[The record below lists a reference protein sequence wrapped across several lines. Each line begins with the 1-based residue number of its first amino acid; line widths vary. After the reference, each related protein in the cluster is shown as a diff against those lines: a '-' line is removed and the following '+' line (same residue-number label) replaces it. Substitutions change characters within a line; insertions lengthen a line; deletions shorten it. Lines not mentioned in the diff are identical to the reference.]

1 MAVEDRFVARF
12 WFRVRK
18 FLAQKVLHTNDTPHA
33 IALGAAIAMLVAFLP
48 LIGLQT
54 MIAVGLA
61 ALCRANKAVCIPIV
75 WITNPLTMVPI
86 YGACLGLGRLL
97 VVSPSDASSAA
108 VLSDLERQQGGPLF
122 ELEFWKGVFHRL
134 SGLGLELWI
143 GCAVVGSILGIAS
156 YFFARWGVSN
166 YRERRRRK
174 ILRRNLLRSNLQK
187 GKVTRRTKAV

>member
-1 MAVEDRFVARF
+1 MARF

-33 IALGAAIAMLVAFLP
+33 IALGAAIAMVIAFLP

-54 MIAVGLA
+54 VIAVGLA

-75 WITNPLTMVPI
+75 WITNPFTMVPI

-97 VVSPSDASSAA
+97 MVSPADTSSA
-108 VLSDLERQQGGPLF
+108 VILSGLEGQQGGPIF
-122 ELEFWKGVFHRL
+122 ELEFWRGVLYRL
-134 SGLGLELWI
+134 SGLGRELWI
-143 GCAVVGSILGIAS
+143 GCAVVGLILGIAS
-156 YFFARWGVSN
+156 YFFTRWGVWN

-187 GKVTRRTKAV
+187 GKVTRRTEAI